1 VLREF
6 KFPDVGEGIAE
17 GEIVRWLVKEGDW
30 IKEDQELV
38 EVETDKA
45 VLTLNSPYTGKIEKL
60 HGNEGEIVKVG
71 AVLTTVRDT
80 EDVAPAPESDKKD
93 SGTVVGSLSE
103 EKEIEIVRPVLAT
116 PAVRALAKEMN
127 LDLTGVKGTGPGG
140 RITKEDVEGLA
151 EKIAAPVGAGVD
163 TYGPIEKIPLRG
175 LRRTVAKRMAEASKR
190 VAEVTIWEDADI
202 TELEQV
208 RSKERKRA
216 EAQGVKLTYLPF
228 LIKASIAALKAH
240 PYLNASLDETAGE
253 IVLKRYYNIG
263 IAVDTSDG
271 LIVFVVKEADRKN
284 ILDLAREG
292 AGLAEK
298 ARHRKIDLPELRGS
312 TFTITNYGVVGASYG
327 TPIINYPEVAI
338 LGLGKI
344 EDRPVARDG
353 QIVIRK
359 IMPLSLAFDHRVID
373 GVEAGRFLGV
383 VIQHLQDPDL
393 MLVDGR

>member
-1 VLREF
+1 MLREF

-17 GEIVRWLVKEGDW
+17 GEIIRWLVKVGDW
-30 IKEDQELV
+30 VKEDQDLV

-60 HGNEGEIVKVG
+60 CGNEGEIIKVG
-71 AVLTTVRDT
+71 ALLTTIRQEAET
-80 EDVAPAPESDKKD
+80 AAAESARKD
-93 SGTVVGSLSE
+93 SGTVVGSLAE
-103 EKEIEIVRPVLAT
+103 AIEVVRPVLAT
-116 PAVRALAKEMN
+116 PAVRALARQMMV
-127 LDLTGVKGTGPGG
+127 DLAGVKGTGPGG
-140 RITKEDVEGLA
+140 RITKEDVEKAAG
-151 EKIAAPVGAGVD
+151 KIAAQPSPAAD
-163 TYGPIEKIPLRG
+163 SYGPVERIPLRG
-175 LRRTVAKRMAEASKR
+175 IRRTVAKRMAEASKH

-208 RSKERKRA
+208 RAKQR
-216 EAQGVKLTYLPF
+216 EATKQQGVKLTYLPF

-240 PYLNASLDETAGE
+240 PYFNATLDEETQE
-253 IVLKRYYNIG
+253 IILKKYYNLG

-271 LIVFVVKEADRKN
+271 LIVFVIKEADRKSL
-284 ILDLAREG
+284 LDLARET
-292 AGLAEK
+292 AALAEK
-298 ARHRKIDLPELRGS
+298 ARLRKIDLPELRGS

-327 TPIINYPEVAI
+327 TPIINHPEVAI

-344 EDRPVARDG
+344 EDRAVVRGG

-383 VIQHLQDPDL
+383 VIQHLVDPAL
-393 MLVDGR
+393 MHLEGK

>member
-60 HGNEGEIVKVG
+60 YGNEGEIIEVG
-71 AVLTTVRDT
+71 AVLTTVQDT
-80 EDVAPAPESDKKD
+80 EDVTPAAESEKKD
-93 SGTVVGSLSE
+93 SGTVVGSLGE

-127 LDLTGVKGTGPGG
+127 LDLTQVKGTGPGG
-140 RITKEDVEGLA
+140 RITKEDVERLA
-151 EKIAAPVGAGVD
+151 EKIAAPMGAAD

-175 LRRTVAKRMAEASKR
+175 LRRTIAKRMAEASKR

-202 TELEQV
+202 TELEQL
-208 RSKERKRA
+208 RAKERART

-228 LIKASIAALKAH
+228 LIKASLAALKAH
-240 PYLNASLDETAGE
+240 PYLNASLDEAAEE

-271 LIVFVVKEADRKN
+271 LIVFVVKEADQKN

-292 AGLAEK
+292 AALAEK

-344 EDRPVARDG
+344 EDRPVVREG

-383 VIQHLQDPDL
+383 VIQHLQEPEL
-393 MLVDGR
+393 MLVAER